1 MKPEVAEKLCE
12 ARDFY
17 ALTRA
22 VLSMCE
28 PYGPVHAFRLVHNRG
43 AARVACL
50 IELESP
56 KQQPLL
62 VRALGAKTLNG
73 AACLEIPVDK
83 DFGGPCNVHAFAP
96 RPAAHV
102 PLQAAFEAK
111 VAS

>member
-28 PYGPVHAFRLVHNRG
+28 PFGPVHAFRMIHNRG

-56 KQQPLL
+56 KQQPALA
-62 VRALGAKTLNG
+62 RALGARVLNG
-73 AACLEIPVDK
+73 AACLEIPVEK
-83 DFGGPCNVHAFAP
+83 DFGANGNAVA
-96 RPAAHV
+96 RV
-102 PLQAAFEAK
+102 PQHAFEAR

>member
-1 MKPEVAEKLCE
+1 MKPEVAEKLCG

-17 ALTRA
+17 ALTKA

-50 IELESP
+50 IELESA
-56 KQQPLL
+56 KEQTTLA
-62 VRALGAKTLNG
+62 RALGGRVLNG

-83 DFGGPCNVHAFAP
+83 DFGGGGRTAAIAP
-96 RPAAHV
+96 PH
-102 PLQAAFEAK
+102 AFEAR

>member
-1 MKPEVAEKLCE
+1 MKPEVAHKLSA

-17 ALTRA
+17 ALTKA

-28 PYGPVHAFRLVHNRG
+28 PFGPVHAFRLVHNRG

-56 KQQPLL
+56 KQQPALA
-62 VRALGAKTLNG
+62 RALGARVANG

-83 DFGGPCNVHAFAP
+83 DF
-96 RPAAHV
+96 PAG
-102 PLQAAFEAK
+102 
-111 VAS
+111 

>member
-1 MKPEVAEKLCE
+1 MKPDVAEKLGE

-28 PYGPVHAFRLVHNRG
+28 PYGPVHAFRLIHNRG

-56 KQQPLL
+56 KLQPALA
-62 VRALGAKTLNG
+62 RALGAKVLNG
-73 AACLEIPVDK
+73 AACLEIPVNR
-83 DFGGPCNVHAFAP
+83 DF
-96 RPAAHV
+96 
-102 PLQAAFEAK
+102 K
-111 VAS
+111 TTS

>member
-12 ARDFY
+12 AHDFY
-17 ALTRA
+17 TLTKA
-22 VLSMCE
+22 VLAMCE

-56 KQQPLL
+56 KQQPALA
-62 VRALGAKTLNG
+62 RALGVKVANG

-83 DFGGPCNVHAFAP
+83 DFKAT
-96 RPAAHV
+96 
-102 PLQAAFEAK
+102 
-111 VAS
+111 VATS

>member
-1 MKPEVAEKLCE
+1 MKPEIAQQLGE
-12 ARDFY
+12 AHDFY
-17 ALTRA
+17 ALTKA

-56 KQQPLL
+56 KLQPALA
-62 VRALGAKTLNG
+62 RALGAQVLNG

-83 DFGGPCNVHAFAP
+83 DFGGPRRVAVL
-96 RPAAHV
+96 RETPAH
-102 PLQAAFEAK
+102 EARL
-111 VAS
+111 AIT

>member
-12 ARDFY
+12 VRDFY

-28 PYGPVHAFRLVHNRG
+28 PFGPVHAFRMVHNRG

-56 KQQPLL
+56 KQQPALA
-62 VRALGAKTLNG
+62 RALGARVLNG
-73 AACLEIPVDK
+73 AACLEIPVDR
-83 DFGGPCNVHAFAP
+83 DFGGAI
-96 RPAAHV
+96 
-102 PLQAAFEAK
+102 K
-111 VAS
+111 VAVLPEQRPYEARLAAT